1 MSYKKASL
9 EESHPASFAVLTA
22 TYAVLERPPKSLA
35 EGTSYLRIVFAFADY
50 CLTCSVALSCFRGS
64 ASGPV
69 LLVFRRVS
77 FAFRTVYTP
86 HIPTRTCID
95 VRVSTF
101 GHIRAYT
108 MHDVLLVLIHEI
120 VIDFDEC
127 PRSESNWPTAIEW
140 EFDKVLIAWRTGN
153 AFLRSSSISKYL
165 TIWSEHYKQLRDSTK
180 LVSSH
185 EAD

>member
-1 MSYKKASL
+1 VSYKKANL
-9 EESHPASFAVLTA
+9 EESHLASFAVLTA

-86 HIPTRTCID
+86 HIPTRTYID
-95 VRVSTF
+95 VFLRLDIYTRTRCTMSFGTHSRLLSILQMSTIKLNF
-101 GHIRAYT
+101 GHR
-108 MHDVLLVLIHEI
+108 V
-120 VIDFDEC
+120 
-127 PRSESNWPTAIEW
+127 
-140 EFDKVLIAWRTGN
+140 KV
-153 AFLRSSSISKYL
+153 
-165 TIWSEHYKQLRDSTK
+165 
-180 LVSSH
+180 
-185 EAD
+185 